1 MKRCWIT
8 LLVCLSIAQ
17 VKAQLVINELSQGP
31 TGTKEYVE
39 LVVTGTVSCGGTNTV
54 DLRGWIIDDNNS
66 WHASGSGT
74 GIATGHAKFD
84 SIPQWANVKIG
95 AIILIY
101 NDADVSP
108 ATAALSPDETDA
120 NSDCVYIVPIS
131 SSSILKNVTL
141 PTSGGTMT
149 TYAVAGTP
157 YTTTGTWPPL
167 GMANSDDAFHTVSPS
182 NYAVPYH
189 AIGWGNNTAQVNVYF
204 AAGQGGQVIYMA
216 NTVDNDPFN
225 QANFVNA
232 SATTNETPGAPN
244 NAANALWIGQM
255 NNNCQPFTVPTTS
268 RNVSLCPGQSILIN
282 GVTVTAAGT
291 YTDTLPAITGCD
303 TVRTTTVTMGSSI
316 NDSQNVSLCQGK
328 QTIINGQTITTS
340 GTYYDTIP
348 SISGCDT
355 IRAYVVTVN
364 PYLQKSV
371 PLSICTGQSVVINGQ
386 TITTAG
392 TYYDTIPAISSC
404 DTIVTYTVTIS
415 PFIQKTL
422 PVSLCTGQSI
432 TINGQTITT
441 NGNYLDTLSAISGC
455 DTIVT
460 YQVTFNSYI
469 TANASFTICPGQS
482 ATFNGQQYS
491 TAGTYFDTI
500 PALSGCDTAYTITVT
515 IGGFINATQQVQLCN
530 GSTFTVN
537 GVAYTAPN
545 TVIDTIS
552 SVNSCDTIMTYNL
565 VVVASFATTN
575 TPTICEGTSYFAGG
589 ALQTTGGTYVD
600 TLTSTGGCDSIVTT
614 ILTVEP
620 LPVAQVTGDTIINAG
635 ETATLAASGGTSY
648 VWSSGETT
656 AQISISPS
664 QSTYY
669 IVTVASN
676 ANCTDS
682 AGIFVQVNVIEEP
695 LPLVPTAFSP
705 NGDGV
710 NDVFNIVN
718 RDKFTVNIFHIYN
731 RWGELIFKD
740 TSSGWDGTYKQTEQ
754 PIGTYIYYLSVKSIT
769 TNKQH
774 TLSGNVTLL
783 R

>member
-1 MKRCWIT
+1 M
-8 LLVCLSIAQ
+8 
-17 VKAQLVINELSQGP
+17 VINELSQGP
-31 TGTKEYVE
+31 SGTKEYVE
-39 LVVTGTVSCGGTNTV
+39 FLVTGTVSCAGPNTV

-95 AIILIY
+95 SLILVY
-101 NDADVSP
+101 NDADVSA
-108 ATAALSPDETDA
+108 ATAALTPDETDA

-157 YTTTGTWPPL
+157 YSTTGTWPPL
-167 GMANSDDAFHTVSPS
+167 GMANGDDAFHTVSPA

-204 AAGQGGQVIYMA
+204 NAAQGGLAIYMA

-244 NAANALWIGQM
+244 NTANAAWIALM

-282 GVTVTAAGT
+282 GVTVSTAGT
-291 YTDTLPAITGCD
+291 YIDTLPAITGCD
-303 TVRTTTVTMGSSI
+303 TVRTTTVTIGNSI
-316 NDSQNVSLCQGK
+316 NDSQNVSLCPGQ
-328 QTIINGQTITTS
+328 QTVINGQTVTAS

-348 SISGCDT
+348 AISGCDT

-364 PYLQKSV
+364 PYLQKAI
-371 PLSICTGQSVVINGQ
+371 PLSLCTGQSVVINGQ
-386 TITTAG
+386 TITAAG

-404 DTIVTYTVTIS
+404 DTIITYTVTIS
-415 PFIQKTL
+415 PFIQKTVPL
-422 PVSLCTGQSI
+422 SLCTGQSI
-432 TINGQTITT
+432 TINGQTITN
-441 NGNYLDTLSAISGC
+441 NGNYLDTLSAITGC

-482 ATFNGQQYS
+482 ITFNGQQYS
-491 TAGTYFDTI
+491 TAGSYFDTI
-500 PALSGCDTAYTITVT
+500 PSLSSCDTAYTITIN
-515 IGGFINATQQVQLCN
+515 IGGFINTSQQIQLCN

-537 GVAYTAPN
+537 GVAYSAPAS
-545 TVIDTIS
+545 VSDTLAG
-552 SVNSCDTIMTYNL
+552 VNSCDTIITYNL
-565 VVVASFATTN
+565 VSVPAFNSSAN
-575 TPTICEGTSYFAGG
+575 ISICEGDSYFAGG
-589 ALQTTGGTYVD
+589 NWQTASGTYVD
-600 TLTSTGGCDSIVTT
+600 TLISAGGCDSVVTT

-620 LPVAQVTGDTIINAG
+620 LPIAAITGDTLINSG
-635 ETATLAASGGTSY
+635 ETAILTASGGNTYS
-648 VWSSGETT
+648 WSSGEAT
-656 AQISISPS
+656 AQIAVSPA

-669 IVTVASN
+669 IVTVSNN
-676 ANCTDS
+676 ANCADS
-682 AGIFVQVNVIEEP
+682 AGILVRVNIIEEP
-695 LPLVPTAFSP
+695 QPLIPTAFSP

-710 NDVFNIVN
+710 NDIFNILN
-718 RDKFTVNIFHIYN
+718 RDKFAVSIFHIYN
-731 RWGELIFKD
+731 RWGELIFSD
-740 TSSGWDGTYKQTEQ
+740 ATSGWDGTYKQTEQ
-754 PIGTYIYYLSVKSIT
+754 PIGTYVFYVALKSIAT
-769 TNKQH
+769 GKQH
-774 TLSGNVTLL
+774 SFKGNVTLL